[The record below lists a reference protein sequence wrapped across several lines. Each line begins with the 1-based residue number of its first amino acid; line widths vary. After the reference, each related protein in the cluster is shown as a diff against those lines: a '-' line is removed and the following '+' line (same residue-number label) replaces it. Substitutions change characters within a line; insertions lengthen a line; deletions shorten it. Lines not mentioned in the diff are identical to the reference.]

1 MTLAYLQIRR
11 IDYSC
16 VATSAGIAMRL
27 SEQAKWMV
35 RNVYQA
41 NPSIRTAYPELFAVI
56 GGKVPDYRGLFLRGY
71 GQQTHTQ
78 NNGSMVGNT
87 ATTHASGDLG
97 KVQGDAIRD
106 PGDAAG
112 TVITSGSGAIGC
124 KGPMCDGTVAI
135 STDVHQWAANWSM
148 NQPILNPLKALQQPF
163 GNEIRP
169 INTAVRYFIRAR
181 P

>member
-78 NNGSMVGNT
+78 NNGQG
-87 ATTHASGDLG
+87 AGGCHQRPRRSGRLNLVWAIWGTYLG
-97 KVQGDAIRD
+97 SREF
-106 PGDAAG
+106 
-112 TVITSGSGAIGC
+112 
-124 KGPMCDGTVAI
+124 
-135 STDVHQWAANWSM
+135 ST
-148 NQPILNPLKALQQPF
+148 L
-163 GNEIRP
+163 RR
-169 INTAVRYFIRAR
+169 RYL
-181 P
+181 

>member
-71 GQQTHTQ
+71 GQQSHTQ

-87 ATTHASGDLG
+87 ATTHASGELG

-106 PGDAAG
+106 PGSSSV
-112 TVITSGSGAIGC
+112 TYLHSGSGGMSC
-124 KGPMCDGTVAI
+124 EGPMCDGFKTVQ
-135 STDVHQWAANWSM
+135 TRGDQWAGSWPM
-148 NQPILNPLKALQQPF
+148 NSPGLNPLKGLQQPF

-169 INTAVRYFIRAR
+169 VNTAVRYFIRAR